1 MDALC
6 WNHPAISLK
15 PTQSS
20 ENHAFLT
27 PKSSSLLFHCRA
39 VMNSS
44 NPESKPSPLKIQN
57 RMFILGMGFVGQFF
71 AQELKYSGWAVSGT
85 CRNLGQKMQL
95 EGRGFDVY
103 VFDANDP
110 VQDTL
115 KAMKYHTH
123 LLISI
128 PPDVDVGDPLL
139 HHEKLLRTTLQGGD
153 LRWLCYLSS
162 TSVYGDY
169 GGAWVDEDNPTNPLS
184 QSGKLRIEAE
194 ERWINLGNDLGL
206 STQVFRLGG
215 IYGPGHWFNHSA
227 IDTIIKQRSLSER
240 QQRRARRQ
248 FTSRVHVQD
257 ICQALKACIQRPSS
271 RRFYN
276 IVDDDPAPREEV
288 FSYARDLVEKK
299 WPGKFDTLSK
309 VVEESDITNGRG
321 RGDKRVC
328 NARMKRELG
337 VSLVYPTYKSGLQ
350 SILDQM
356 GDEEPL

>member
-6 WNHPAISLK
+6 WNHPSISLK
-15 PTQSS
+15 GSEIS
-20 ENHAFLT
+20 ENHGFFR
-27 PKSSSLLFHCRA
+27 PKSSSHLHFRA
-39 VMNSS
+39 AMNSS

-71 AQELKYSGWAVSGT
+71 AQELKYSGWSVSGT
-85 CRNLGQKMQL
+85 CRNLGQKMEL

-110 VQDTL
+110 EQGTL

-139 HHEKLLRTTLQGGD
+139 QHEKLLRTTLQGGD

-169 GGAWVDEDNPTNPLS
+169 GGAWVNEDNPTNPSS

-194 ERWINLGNDLGL
+194 ERWLNLGNDLGL
-206 STQVFRLGG
+206 STQVLRLGG
-215 IYGPGHWFNHSA
+215 IYGPGRSA
-227 IDTIIKQRSLSER
+227 IDTIITQRSLSER
-240 QQRRARRQ
+240 QHRRARRQ
-248 FTSRVHVQD
+248 YTSRVHVQD

-271 RRFYN
+271 RRVYN

-299 WPGKFDTLSK
+299 WPRKLSTLSK
-309 VVEESDITNGRG
+309 QVEASVITNGSG

-328 NARMKRELG
+328 NVRMKRELG
-337 VSLVYPTYKSGLQ
+337 VSLVYPSYKSGLQ
-350 SILDQM
+350 SIIDQM
-356 GDEEPL
+356 GDEEPF